1 MGTLVVTP
9 KPTFPQR
16 IAHRLGFGTI
26 IDPSVKSVPKSS
38 DPITITVSTK
48 VTSQKWN
55 GYSKQAVLRDYAHRC
70 EIDIMRR
77 ENGPAAT
84 VIDAYNH
91 ALWTNGWRIESKD
104 AMLADM
110 LTAKIQKMHAENTL
124 KMLTEDGLSFGYGV
138 AERAFTAGDESM
150 GLKPQMAVVVRSA
163 RQFDILIDKRGIM
176 LGIRQYN
183 EMGEPMKD
191 VGDLPMEKAIVLMPM
206 ISSEGSGRSLI
217 DQCWD
222 PLLWWKKI
230 SEACADAI
238 QRHGNTIFDIQ
249 IAGPDGQLAPIDAM
263 TGMEGITTDLNSK
276 AELVTN
282 INTQIK
288 ELNQAGVPHVQT
300 YGNWVLQ
307 QICAASGA
315 PEELFGLGAGKTGL
329 LAVSKWAIFYD
340 KLASI
345 QHTLEPQ
352 IDDQLIDPLLES
364 MGKAPGDAHFV
375 FSNPNTSNDSDKADF
390 CKKLMDIDPM
400 SPIVDHQWILDYLG
414 IKTPKNAPP
423 SIGGEDP
430 GLTG

>member
-1 MGTLVVTP
+1 MGTVLVNP
-9 KPTFPQR
+9 KPTFTQR
-16 IAHRLGFGTI
+16 IAQRLGFGTI
-26 IDPSVKSVPKSS
+26 IDPSVKPVPKSS

-48 VTSQKWN
+48 VTSQKWE
-55 GYSKQAVLRDYAHRC
+55 GYSKQAVKVEYAHRC
-70 EIDIMRR
+70 ELDNMRKM
-77 ENGPAAT
+77 NGPAAT

-104 AMLADM
+104 AALAD
-110 LTAKIQKMHAENTL
+110 LITARIQKMHAENTL
-124 KMLTEDGLSFGYGV
+124 KMLTEDGLCFGYGV
-138 AERAFTAGDESM
+138 AERAFTAGDISV
-150 GLKPQMAVVVRSA
+150 GIKPQMSVVVRCS
-163 RQFDILIDKRGIM
+163 RQFDILIDKKGIM
-176 LGIRQYN
+176 QGIRQYD
-183 EMGEPMKD
+183 ERGEPMKG
-191 VGDLPMEKAIVLMPM
+191 VPDLPMDQAIVLMPM
-206 ISSEGSGRSLI
+206 VSSEGSGRSLL

-222 PLLWWKKI
+222 PLLWWAKI
-230 SEACADAI
+230 SQACADAI

-249 IAGPDGQLAPIDAM
+249 IAGPNGTLAPIDAM
-263 TGMEGITTDLNSK
+263 TGMESITTDLNSK

-315 PEELFGLGAGKTGL
+315 PEELFGLGQGKTGL

-352 IDDQLIDPLLES
+352 IDDQLIDPLLED
-364 MGKAPGDAHFV
+364 MGRAPGDAHFV
-375 FSNPNTSNDSDKADF
+375 FSNPNTQNDMDKITYITALLKANPFTPLVTNDW
-390 CKKLMDIDPM
+390 C
-400 SPIVDHQWILDYLG
+400 LDYLG